1 MKLRLIKKS
10 TKLVKKGLSCLNCGH
25 PFRGDENFC
34 PYCGQKNNTNHLSFG
49 LFLNN
54 FFSGMFNYDSRFWK
68 TFVPLLTMPGKVSRL
83 YIDGKRVCFVNP
95 FQLYLNVSIIFF
107 LLLGFVEKFSDE
119 EPAMSGIV
127 NITNTADSIQKNP
140 AQLDSIA
147 KMAKA
152 AVVANER
159 DSIAAAQLNE
169 QINEGLELAKVG
181 IEKNNKPY
189 EYHIATKKESQIN
202 FFNRMD
208 DFQNYSKEHGEL
220 KTDEALTNL
229 GYSKGLMNVFWY
241 KNIRNANNNL
251 QDLKKEEGIKDFLNR
266 MISYV
271 PISLFIFL
279 PIFTLFL
286 SLIYIRRRFTYMEHL
301 VFVFHT
307 QTVFFLLYIIYN
319 VINLFVNIESASW
332 VFLIMFLIYLYKALR
347 AFYLQGRFKT
357 FTKFMILNSYYMF
370 LATIGIV
377 IISVL
382 TMVEG

>member
-152 AVVANER
+152 AVVAN
-159 DSIAAAQLNE
+159 
-169 QINEGLELAKVG
+169 
-181 IEKNNKPY
+181 
-189 EYHIATKKESQIN
+189 
-202 FFNRMD
+202 
-208 DFQNYSKEHGEL
+208 
-220 KTDEALTNL
+220 
-229 GYSKGLMNVFWY
+229 
-241 KNIRNANNNL
+241 
-251 QDLKKEEGIKDFLNR
+251 
-266 MISYV
+266 
-271 PISLFIFL
+271 
-279 PIFTLFL
+279 
-286 SLIYIRRRFTYMEHL
+286 
-301 VFVFHT
+301 
-307 QTVFFLLYIIYN
+307 
-319 VINLFVNIESASW
+319 
-332 VFLIMFLIYLYKALR
+332 
-347 AFYLQGRFKT
+347 
-357 FTKFMILNSYYMF
+357 
-370 LATIGIV
+370 
-377 IISVL
+377 
-382 TMVEG
+382 